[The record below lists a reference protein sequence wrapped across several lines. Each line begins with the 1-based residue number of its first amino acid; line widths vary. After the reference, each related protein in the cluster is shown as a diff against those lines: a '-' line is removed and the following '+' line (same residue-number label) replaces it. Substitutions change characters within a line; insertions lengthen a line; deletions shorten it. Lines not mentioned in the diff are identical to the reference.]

1 MEAWYQKL
9 LTFFIRGLSEH
20 DLNLLPIYSEK
31 GHGGHFTLLVLDFS
45 ASACVGLRL
54 VAQLQ
59 VAGRTWS
66 EHHASERTGFLRYY
80 DTMNE
85 IKPGCF
91 GAMVRLV
98 SVVLQVAPQE
108 LKKAERRNVARQNGA
123 ECLFW
128 ACWYL
133 EDEIRHFL
141 GQGWASQGWPWRGL
155 VMGDKAP
162 RAGEA
167 ASVRFRLLRASEV
180 LGKAHE
186 RWQQEFAEKIE
197 EREAVDKRAFERAQA
212 AEERR
217 IH

>member
-1 MEAWYQKL
+1 
-9 LTFFIRGLSEH
+9 
-20 DLNLLPIYSEK
+20 
-31 GHGGHFTLLVLDFS
+31 
-45 ASACVGLRL
+45 
-54 VAQLQ
+54 
-59 VAGRTWS
+59 
-66 EHHASERTGFLRYY
+66 
-80 DTMNE
+80 
-85 IKPGCF
+85 
-91 GAMVRLV
+91 V

-108 LKKAERRNVARQNGA
+108 LEKAERRNVARQNGA

-133 EDEIRHFL
+133 EDEVRHVL
-141 GQGWASQGWPWRGL
+141 GQGWASQGWPFRGL
-155 VMGDKAP
+155 VMADKAP

-197 EREAVDKRAFERAQA
+197 EREAADKRAFEQAQA

-217 IH
+217 ISTEELRAIAGEEASAVRLQNDSGANLEAPEGFPQVLAKACSQRQVDQIIEATLSAFSAMAQPKASAKAHEPKAAHGTAHWVV